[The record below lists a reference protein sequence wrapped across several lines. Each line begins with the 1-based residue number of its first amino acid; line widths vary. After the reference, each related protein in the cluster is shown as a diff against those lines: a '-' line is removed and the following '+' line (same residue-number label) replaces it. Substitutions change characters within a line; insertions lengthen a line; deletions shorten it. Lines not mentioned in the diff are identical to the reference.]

1 MAVECDGAGHVAPG
15 SGSLAIASVR
25 LFIAVHL
32 DPATREALAA
42 ASEALRAPAAGVPV
56 AWVAAE
62 NFHVTLKFLGGVD
75 EAKVPALIEALHS
88 AVARQRGFRFQVGG
102 LGAFPFPTRP
112 RVLWAGVAVGAERLG
127 ALAQNIDEAT
137 ARLGFPR
144 EARPFSPH
152 ITLGRVR
159 DSRHA
164 PALAQALE
172 GAGTWPFGT
181 VTIERVA
188 LMRSD
193 LSPRGARYTTLA
205 AVPMA
210 PRPDVSQP
218 GH

>member
-1 MAVECDGAGHVAPG
+1 MAVECDGAGYAAPG

-42 ASEALRAPAAGVPV
+42 ASEALRAPAAGLPV
-56 AWVAAE
+56 AWVAPE

-88 AVARQRGFRFQVGG
+88 AVARERGFGFQVGG
-102 LGAFPFPTRP
+102 LGAFPSPTRP
-112 RVLWAGVAVGAERLG
+112 RVLWAGVAVGAEPLG
-127 ALAQNIDEAT
+127 ALAQSVDEAT
-137 ARLGFPR
+137 AAVGFPR

-164 PALAQALE
+164 PALAEALE
-172 GAGTWPFGT
+172 GIGTRQFGT
-181 VTIERVA
+181 VTIEHVA

-205 AVPMA
+205 AA
-210 PRPDVSQP
+210 PLAR
-218 GH
+218 